1 MQRCGV
7 NCDAQD
13 FIALRPGASSAERGV
28 SEGSDA
34 AGAIN
39 FRMEVDRNP

>member
-1 MQRCGV
+1 MQRGGV
-7 NCDAQD
+7 YCDAQD
-13 FIALRPGASSAERGV
+13 FIALRPGASSAEWGM
-28 SEGSDA
+28 SEGSE